1 MDVNFSQT
9 GQSLAL
15 ESLTSRQ
22 DLKTSREGNTDPA
35 VKNEQQQSETEVLKA
50 EEAKAKAQSADKE
63 SSVESAIEEIRDF
76 VQTQRRDLNFSYD
89 EGSRR
94 SVIKVTDAE
103 SGDVIRQIPSEEVL
117 KLAERIR
124 NLQSEVGAAVGVL
137 FNKSV

>member
-22 DLKTSREGNTDPA
+22 DLKTAREGNTDPA

-50 EEAKAKAQSADKE
+50 EEAKAKTQSADKE

>member
-22 DLKTSREGNTDPA
+22 DLKTAREGNTDPV

-50 EEAKAKAQSADKE
+50 EEAKAKTQSADKE